1 MTVDIAIVGGG
12 PAGSTCATLI
22 KKYRPDLSVLVL
34 EREVFPRD
42 HVGESQ
48 LPAISTILDEMGV
61 WEKVEAAGF
70 PIKIGAT
77 YRWGRT
83 DELWDFEFVPGSQ
96 YNKFPRPSKFEG
108 QRRML
113 AFQVDRSVYDKILL
127 DHAAEL
133 GAEVREGTKVQR
145 VNREDDRITSI
156 SLETGEEVVAKHYVD
171 ASGNVGLI
179 RRAMDVGVNSPTHL
193 RNVAIWDYW
202 QNADWAVDFGEGG
215 TRIQVMSL
223 GYGWIWF
230 IPISATRTSVGFVIS
245 AERFKELGKKP
256 VDVYLDAIAAEPNIS
271 RWLQH
276 AVREDKL
283 ASTKDWSYVADRVV
297 GENWMLAGESSGFAD
312 PILSAGM
319 TLAHTGAREAAYSIL
334 ELERGEH
341 DAAWLKERFNEMQRV
356 RLRSHIQFADFWY
369 LGNGRFTDL
378 RENTSN
384 IAQEVG
390 LELNPEDAFRWLST
404 GGFASE
410 TYQVAEI
417 GTWDVTAVKLLT
429 QWFAGTEATW
439 TISQNNV
446 FDLDL
451 SGCENVHVP
460 VMEGGKIDKV
470 KAWRRNGKVLPFH
483 GDFLPVVRF
492 LRQSNQAEEFVPFMQ
507 RFFFERGYDFRKYMP
522 RMLQTLEA
530 MVTEGWVKASLNPAK
545 PTMPVR
551 TPEQTDLMH
560 VNRDNTPLEVFS
572 QAVS

>member
-1 MTVDIAIVGGG
+1 MEYDVVIVGGG
-12 PAGSTCATLI
+12 PAGSTTAGFL
-22 KKYRPDLSVLVL
+22 KKYGPEVKVLVV
-34 EREVFPRD
+34 EREHFPRE

-48 LPAISTILDEMGV
+48 LPPITRVLKELGAWD
-61 WEKVEAAGF
+61 KCEAAGF
-70 PIKIGAT
+70 PIKTGAL
-77 YRWGRT
+77 YRWGKTPEPWRF
-83 DELWDFEFVPGSQ
+83 DFLVGEEFQ
-96 YNKFPRPSKFEG
+96 NRPRPEKLRG
-108 QRRML
+108 QREQTT
-113 AFQVDRSVYDKILL
+113 FHVERSIYDKILL
-127 DHAAEL
+127 DHAKEL
-133 GAEVREGTKVQR
+133 GAEVREGTRVMKVHT
-145 VNREDDRITSI
+145 DGDRITG
-156 SLETGEEVVAKHYVD
+156 LELAGGEMITAKHYVD
-171 ASGNVGLI
+171 ASGHVGVL
-179 RRAMDVGVNSPTHL
+179 RRAMGVRSEEPTQL
-193 RNVAIWDYW
+193 KNIAIWDYW
-202 QNADWAVDFGEGG
+202 EDPAWAQTVCHGG
-215 TRIQVMSL
+215 VRVRIMSV

-230 IPISATRTSVGFVIS
+230 IPISETRVSVGLVTH
-245 AERFKELGKKP
+245 AEYYKQCGMKPAELYAKALAEEP
-256 VDVYLDAIAAEPNIS
+256 FIASLMANAKSEG
-271 RWLQH
+271 
-276 AVREDKL
+276 KL

-319 TLAHTGAREAAYSIL
+319 TLAHTGAREAAYTIL

-341 DAAWLKERFNEMQRV
+341 DPVWLKERFNEMQRV

-378 RENTSN
+378 RENTSS
-384 IAQEVG
+384 IAREVG

-429 QWFAGTEATW
+429 QWFAGKEATW

-451 SGCENVHVP
+451 TGCENVHVP
-460 VMEGGKIDKV
+460 VMENGKIDKV
-470 KAWRRNGKVLPFH
+470 KAWRRNGKVLPYH

-492 LRQSNQAEEFVPFMQ
+492 LRQSNQAAEFVPFMQ
-507 RFFFERGYDFRKYMP
+507 RFFSERGYDFRKYMP

-530 MVTEGWVKASLNPAK
+530 MVTEGWVKASFDSAK

-560 VNRDNTPLEVFS
+560 VNRDNTPLEELS
-572 QAVS
+572 QAVA

>member
-1 MTVDIAIVGGG
+1 MTVDVAIVGGG

-34 EREVFPRD
+34 ERELFPRD

-48 LPAISTILDEMGV
+48 LPAVSLILDEMGV

-108 QRRML
+108 QRRLL

-127 DHAAEL
+127 DHAAEV

-145 VNREDDRITSI
+145 VNREEDRITSL
-156 SLETGEEVVAKHYVD
+156 SLESGDEVLAKHYVD

-179 RRAMDVGVNSPTHL
+179 RRAMDIGVNSPTHL

-202 QNADWAVDFGEGG
+202 QNADWAVEIGEGG

-256 VDVYLDAIAAEPNIS
+256 VDVYLDAIAAEPNIA
-271 RWLQH
+271 RWLKH
-276 AVREDKL
+276 AVREGKL

-319 TLAHTGAREAAYSIL
+319 TLAHTGAREAAYTIM

-341 DAAWLKERFNEMQRV
+341 DPAWLKERFNEMQRV

-378 RENTSN
+378 RDNTSN
-384 IAQEVG
+384 IAREVG
-390 LELNPEDAFRWLST
+390 LELSPEDAFRWLST

-417 GTWDVTAVKLLT
+417 GTWDVTAMKLLT
-429 QWFAGTEATW
+429 QWFSGMEAKW
-439 TISQNNV
+439 TIAQNNV
-446 FDLDL
+446 FELDL
-451 SGCENVHVP
+451 AGAETVYVP
-460 VMEGGKIDKV
+460 VMENGKISKV
-470 KAWRRNGKVLPFH
+470 KAWRRNGKFLPYH

-492 LRQSNQAEEFVPFMQ
+492 LRQSSLAEEFVPFMQ
-507 RFFFERGYDFRKYMP
+507 RFFGERGYDFRKYMP
-522 RMLQTLEA
+522 RMIQTLEA
-530 MVTEGWVKASLNPAK
+530 VVTEGWAKASFDAAK

-551 TPEQTDLMH
+551 TPEQTELVH
-560 VNRDNTPLEVFS
+560 LNRDNPPLEELS
-572 QAVS
+572 QAVA

>member
-1 MTVDIAIVGGG
+1 MTFDVAIVGGG

-48 LPAISTILDEMGV
+48 LPAISTILDEMGA

-96 YNKFPRPSKFEG
+96 FEKYARPSKFEG

-127 DHAAEL
+127 DHAAEV

-145 VNREDDRITSI
+145 VNREEDRITSL
-156 SLETGEEVVAKHYVD
+156 SLESGEEVLAKHYVD

-179 RRAMDVGVNSPTHL
+179 RRAMDIGVNSPTHL

-202 QNADWAVDFGEGG
+202 QNADWAVEIGEGG

-230 IPISATRTSVGFVIS
+230 IPISTTRTSVGFVIS
-245 AERFKELGKKP
+245 AERFKGLGKKP

-271 RWLQH
+271 RWLKH
-276 AVREDKL
+276 AVREGKL

-319 TLAHTGAREAAYSIL
+319 TLAHTGAREAAYTIL

-341 DAAWLKERFNEMQRV
+341 DPVWLKERFNEMQRV

-378 RENTSN
+378 RENTSS
-384 IAQEVG
+384 IAREVG

-429 QWFAGTEATW
+429 QWFAGKEATW

-451 SGCENVHVP
+451 TGCENVHVP
-460 VMEGGKIDKV
+460 VMENGKIDKV
-470 KAWRRNGKVLPFH
+470 KAWRRNGKVLPYH

-492 LRQSNQAEEFVPFMQ
+492 LRQSNQAAEFVPFMQ
-507 RFFFERGYDFRKYMP
+507 RFFSERGYDFRKYMP

-530 MVTEGWVKASLNPAK
+530 MVTEGWVKASFDSAK

-560 VNRDNTPLEVFS
+560 VNRDNTPLEELS
-572 QAVS
+572 QAVA